1 MSKRT
6 CIKNQQGLCLYVKN
20 IRGGNVKNTI
30 PTKKHGEKFAGTVLL
45 SCFCGV
51 LLQWYTIN
59 RHGRPCKTA
68 PDGTQQAE

>member
-1 MSKRT
+1 MSKRTCLSVQRNMSLCRKEYVFMSKET

-45 SCFCGV
+45 SYFCGV
-51 LLQWYTIN
+51 LLQ
-59 RHGRPCKTA
+59 
-68 PDGTQQAE
+68 